1 MFIVLYLFLTRKH
14 VKEAAAK
21 CYHFRL
27 QLLRDRVRF
36 SASRPWDCRYKSPL
50 GALTSVFS
58 GGRLAALRVALVR
71 VWDISIDTIE
81 EVLNQIGLQYQ
92 EYEEYEEEM

>member
-1 MFIVLYLFLTRKH
+1 
-14 VKEAAAK
+14 
-21 CYHFRL
+21 
-27 QLLRDRVRF
+27 
-36 SASRPWDCRYKSPL
+36 
-50 GALTSVFS
+50 VFS